1 MAAPRDGRNYG
12 AGVVTTG
19 SHAAGAS
26 RGRRRAASVLAA
38 LVLLGACTDGEVAEP
53 AATSSTTTTAP
64 PSSATSASSSA
75 STSPPASSA
84 PSSSTTGPPAT
95 FAGSTGPVSSPPA
108 GPAYLTAV
116 RTGREEGFD
125 RVVFEF
131 EGTLPGYVVGYADGQ
146 LTADG
151 SGAPIPLPGE
161 GALEVR
167 MEQASG
173 VRFEGSQVEETY
185 TGPPRI
191 PVDGGIV
198 TEVVRAGDFEG
209 QLTWGVGVRRLAP
222 FRVSTLQGPP
232 RVVVDVA
239 ADS

>member
-1 MAAPRDGRNYG
+1 M
-12 AGVVTTG
+12 
-19 SHAAGAS
+19 
-26 RGRRRAASVLAA
+26 
-38 LVLLGACTDGEVAEP
+38 
-53 AATSSTTTTAP
+53 
-64 PSSATSASSSA
+64 
-75 STSPPASSA
+75 
-84 PSSSTTGPPAT
+84 
-95 FAGSTGPVSSPPA
+95 GPVSSPPA

-131 EGTLPGYVVGYADGQ
+131 EGTLPGYVVGYADDQ

-209 QLTWGVGVRRLAP
+209 QLTWGLGVRQRAP
-222 FRVSTLQGPP
+222 FRVSTLEGPP

-239 ADS
+239 AA